1 MKILHKLTPIIFI
14 AAFLYMIGT
23 AGALEHFQI
32 GMGQACAQ
40 WAASGAVI
48 VAICVRRKV
57 WR

>member
-14 AAFLYMIGT
+14 AALLFCIGT

-32 GMGQACAQ
+32 GMRQAAIQ

>member
-1 MKILHKLTPIIFI
+1 MKLLHKLAPIIFI
-14 AAFLYMIGT
+14 VAFLFMIGT

-48 VAICVRRKV
+48 VATMKAVRAI
-57 WR
+57 